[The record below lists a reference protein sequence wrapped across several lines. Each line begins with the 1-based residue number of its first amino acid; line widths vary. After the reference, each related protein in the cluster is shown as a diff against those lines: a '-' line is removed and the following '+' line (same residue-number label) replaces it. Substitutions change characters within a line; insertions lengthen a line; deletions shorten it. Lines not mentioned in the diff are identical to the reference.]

1 MLEIPTG
8 DDWVALSNEPLP
20 LGATGEWAITPSCGA
35 LVSFA
40 GTVRDH
46 APDHPGVEFLEYEA
60 YEEQVVPRLQA
71 VVDEARRRWPALGRV
86 VAIHR
91 TGRLELEE
99 IAVIVAATSP
109 SRPEA
114 FEAARFL
121 IDTVKSTVPIWK
133 HETWDGG
140 SEWSDGICATD
151 VGPAGLDHVHT
162 PTSTAHGHADESVV
176 AAK

>member
-1 MLEIPTG
+1 MLEFPPG
-8 DDWVALSNEPLP
+8 DDWVALSNESLP
-20 LGATGEWAITPSCGA
+20 LGRASEWAITSRCGA
-35 LVSFA
+35 LVTFA

-46 APDHPGVEFLEYEA
+46 APGRPGVEFLEYEA
-60 YEEQVVPRLQA
+60 YEEHVVPRLQA
-71 VVDEARRRWPALGRV
+71 VVDEARRRWPTLGRV
-86 VAIHR
+86 VALHR

-151 VGPAGLDHVHT
+151 VGPDGHVHASA
-162 PTSTAHGHADESVV
+162 PDLVHDHAERSVV
-176 AAK
+176 APT